1 MTTPQTQEVRWP
13 IFRSLRLMNAQ
24 AWRYDLLAGLTLAAI
39 AIPEQMA
46 TARLGGFS
54 PQIGFFAFIAGS
66 FAFAAFGASRYLS
79 SGANSTI
86 TPIFAGSLAALAA
99 TGSPHYI
106 ELAEILALMVGAILI
121 GAGLFRA
128 GWIADLLSIPVTTG
142 FLAGIAIHII
152 VSQTPSVLGL
162 PSAHGDL
169 PHRIAAIAHGLPH
182 TNFGAVAVAVSCL
195 GAIMIGE
202 MISSRIPGALIALV
216 GATLAVRYFNL
227 DEKGVAVLGPI
238 AKQLPHPSFSE
249 VGFGDLSHVLGLSVV
264 IAVVIMVQ
272 TAATSRSFP
281 DSEGAEP
288 DVNHDFLGVG
298 AGSALS
304 GLIGSFPV
312 DASPP
317 RTAIVAETGGR
328 TQLSGL
334 LAAALIAAVAVYGGN
349 LLAQVPHAALAG
361 VLLFIAGRIFRVTT
375 MLDIWRDTRAEF
387 ALVVVTLLSVV
398 LLPVEIGVTLAI
410 VLSLAHGM
418 WTTTRTR
425 LMIFE
430 RVPGTSIWWPKN
442 DVSKGEQLEGVLVV
456 AFQAPLSFLNA
467 YQFHHDFVRALER
480 AEGGLALVVLEA
492 SSIVE
497 IDFTAA
503 RILKEVIERCREM
516 NVDFAIARLESVRAQ
531 AALEHFGVLKTL
543 GDGRVFH
550 SVDEAH
556 ARLRRGLRPGRSR
569 PEGRYMRCDEPS
581 RASWPGLSRPSTPG
595 HCLATEGEGN
605 ATGRMVAALSRGCPR
620 QART

>member
-1 MTTPQTQEVRWP
+1 MTTSQTHGAPWP
-13 IFRSLRLMNAQ
+13 IFRSLAFMSVRT
-24 AWRYDLLAGLTLAAI
+24 WHYDVLAGLTLAAI

-54 PQIGFFAFIAGS
+54 PQVGFFAFIAGS
-66 FAFAAFGASRYLS
+66 LAFAALGSSRYLS
-79 SGANSTI
+79 SGSDSTI
-86 TPIFAGSLAALAA
+86 TPIFAGSLAAIAA

-121 GAGLFRA
+121 GAGVFRA

-142 FLAGIAIHII
+142 FLAGISIHII
-152 VSQTPSVLGL
+152 VSQSPSVLGL
-162 PSAHGDL
+162 PGVHGDL
-169 PHRIAAIAHGLPH
+169 PHRIGAILQGLPH
-182 TNFGAVAVAVSCL
+182 TNFGAVAIAVSCL
-195 GAIMIGE
+195 GAIIIGE

-216 GATLAVRYFNL
+216 GATLAVRYFHL

-238 AKQLPHPSFSE
+238 AKTLPHPSFPE
-249 VGFGDLSHVLGLSVV
+249 VGFADLSQVLGLSVV
-264 IAVVIMVQ
+264 IAVVVMVQ

-281 DSEGAEP
+281 DFEGAEP
-288 DVNHDFLGVG
+288 DVNRDFLGIG
-298 AGSALS
+298 AGCALS
-304 GLIGSFPV
+304 GFIGSFPV

-334 LAAALIAAVAVYGGN
+334 LAAALIGAVAFYGGN

-361 VLLFIAGRIFRVTT
+361 VLLFIAGRIFRVAT
-375 MLDIWRDTRAEF
+375 MVAIWRDTRAEF
-387 ALVVVTLLSVV
+387 ALVVVTLLAVV
-398 LLPVEIGVTLAI
+398 LLPVEIGVALSI
-410 VLSLAHGM
+410 LLSLAHGM
-418 WTTTRTR
+418 WTTTQTR

-430 RVPGTSIWWPKN
+430 RVPGTSIWWPQ
-442 DVSKGEQLEGVLVV
+442 SATQKGERLEGVLVV

-480 AEGGLALVVLEA
+480 AEKGLSLVVLEA

-503 RILKEVIERCREM
+503 RILRELIERCRES

-531 AALEHFGVLKTL
+531 ELLEHFGVLAAC

-550 SVDEAH
+550 SVDEAT
-556 ARLRRGLRPGRSR
+556 
-569 PEGRYMRCDEPS
+569 
-581 RASWPGLSRPSTPG
+581 RA
-595 HCLATEGEGN
+595 LAPR
-605 ATGRMVAALSRGCPR
+605 AT
-620 QART
+620 ARTE